1 MKITELELRRVRMEL
16 TEPYSIAYESVDHA
30 DILFLLLRTNT
41 KEIGVGSA
49 APSYAV
55 TGETIDAL
63 FNVLETRIK
72 PLLVG
77 RDPLRTAAVMA
88 VVRKQLP
95 GMPSAR
101 AAVDMALYDLLAKA
115 AGMPLYRL
123 LGAYRT
129 RIRTSITIGIHD
141 VAETMNRARLRVD
154 EGFDCIKLKGGVSV
168 ETDVARVR
176 AVRAAFGP
184 KLRLRFDA
192 NQGYTVEEARHF
204 LYELRGEGLELLE
217 QPTRKDKP
225 EELEHVS
232 RDTAIPIMADESVL
246 GLKDA
251 FYVARNDLVD
261 MINIKLM
268 KTGGVMAALDI
279 NAVARSAGYPCM
291 IGCMDESA
299 VGVSAGLHFALS
311 RPNIRYADLD
321 GHLDLI
327 GDPSSS
333 ALNVRGGFVYPSD
346 SPGLGWTP

>member
-1 MKITELELRRVRMEL
+1 MKITELELSRVRMEL

-30 DILFLLLRTNT
+30 DILFLFLRTDT

-49 APSYAV
+49 APSFAV
-55 TGETIDAL
+55 TGETLDAL
-63 FNVLETRIK
+63 VVALESRVK
-72 PLLVG
+72 PLLIG

-88 VVRKQLP
+88 LVRKQLP

-129 RIRTSITIGIHD
+129 RIRTSITVGIHN
-141 VAETMNRARLRVD
+141 VPETVERVRLRVE
-154 EGFDCIKLKGGVSV
+154 EGFDCIKLKGGISV
-168 ETDVARVR
+168 ETDIARVR

-192 NQGYTVEEARHF
+192 NQGYTVEEARFF
-204 LYELRGEGLELLE
+204 LHELRAVGLELLE

-225 EELEHVS
+225 EELAHVS
-232 RDTAIPIMADESVL
+232 RDNVTPIMADESVL

-251 FYVARNDLVD
+251 FYVARNDLGD

-268 KTGGVMAALDI
+268 KTGGIMAALDI
-279 NAVARSAGYPCM
+279 NAVSRSAGYPCM
-291 IGCMDESA
+291 VGCMDESA

-327 GDPSSS
+327 GDPSSG
-333 ALNVRGGFVYPSD
+333 ALRVRSGFVYPSD